1 MPKYKNSNSTFWVI
15 FKHCEN
21 VSSKKENR
29 NYLGL
34 KSENCKRHLVIK
46 PNFDDFSHSENYLWR
61 VSDVKP
67 SKQKW
72 QKHQKNVWELFDCY
86 LPIAWHLVL
95 LVLLL
100 CNNNYAGVQKS
111 VRQAAFFSLNMLLHI
126 YHVTSALGKLNI
138 VGIGRNLLAIT
149 LPSHGN

>member
-1 MPKYKNSNSTFWVI
+1 MPKCQKFKIDILSNFQTLWKCLI
-15 FKHCEN
+15 
-21 VSSKKENR
+21 KKRKSE
-29 NYLGL
+29 LGL
-34 KSENCKRHLVIK
+34 KSGNCKRHLVINQTLMIFLTVK
-46 PNFDDFSHSENYLWR
+46 II
-61 VSDVKP
+61 SDVSLMSSQANK
-67 SKQKW
+67 SD
-72 QKHQKNVWELFDCY
+72 KNVWELFDCY